1 MKRPLLTTFGLLAT
15 GVLVTILIAWIP
27 AAIPISPVVAL
38 PDEAIDR
45 HFAQSLW
52 DRHKENGWPQT
63 PERTGVFES
72 GLGFTVLTAES
83 GIPSV
88 ARPTLIIVSEVRCG
102 WPMRSM
108 KYEFWGTLSAGGHYI
123 GTLPRISPVRPLLND
138 PGFFVPIGVIPIGFV
153 TNAIIYA
160 ALTGV
165 SLASLVIVRRALRLR
180 GGLCPHCAYPLSTSL
195 TCPECGRSVPRNP
208 HVA

>member
-1 MKRPLLTTFGLLAT
+1 MKRPLLTTFGLLVT

-27 AAIPISPVVAL
+27 GTLGSLAAL
-38 PDEAIDR
+38 PGEPVDR

-63 PERTGVFES
+63 PERTSVFEP

-83 GIPSV
+83 GTSRV
-88 ARPTLIIVSEVRCG
+88 DDRTLIIVSEVRYG
-102 WPMRSM
+102 WPMRSL
-108 KYEFWGTLSAGGHYI
+108 KYEFWATLSAGSHYS
-123 GTLPRISPVRPLLND
+123 GTLPTISPARPP

-153 TNAIIYA
+153 TDAIIYA

-165 SLASLVIVRRALRLR
+165 SLASLVVVRRALRLR

-208 HVA
+208 NVA